1 LPSCF
6 ATHPLVL
13 KSTNRNLDHLGNSS
27 SAPIDL
33 DQEENLNQ
41 QLDHIQAMHGG
52 RTRRAETLIRASM
65 QSSRDGG
72 HPAMTDG
79 RADREEGTSFP
90 QTIVKLEANDTLAT
104 APPDTP
110 APSSHHLAYPD
121 HDTRVSPQPWDTPP
135 HDPGPATHDDDDV
148 EVISSPPSPKPP
160 PIAALTVQERIAATS
175 ELEKKNWPE
184 RIGGGLKMSALER
197 WWSPVRPGSLA
208 HMVGLDD
215 DWDLALIAYD
225 VPSMGECIL
234 NALIHFHEQQSLPEH
249 LQTGFHNLS
258 PHVVE
263 AKIRGFQSFL
273 MSMRVY
279 KVLVHSISIAFHLD

>member
-1 LPSCF
+1 LCF

-13 KSTNRNLDHLGNSS
+13 KSANRNLEHLGNSS
-27 SAPIDL
+27 STPIDL
-33 DQEENLNQ
+33 EQEENLNQ

-52 RTRRAETLIRASM
+52 HTRRAETLIRASM
-65 QSSRDGG
+65 RSSREGG
-72 HPAMTDG
+72 HLAITDSQ
-79 RADREEGTSFP
+79 ANREEGAPFP
-90 QTIVKLEANDTLAT
+90 QTVVKLEVNDTLVT
-104 APPDTP
+104 ASPDTP
-110 APSSHHLAYPD
+110 APSSHHLAHPD
-121 HDTRVSPQPWDTPP
+121 RDTRVSPQPWGTPP
-135 HDPGPATHDDDDV
+135 SDPWPATHDDDV
-148 EVISSPPSPKPP
+148 EVISSPPSRPP
-160 PIAALTVQERIAATS
+160 PIAALSVQERIAATS

-184 RIGGGLKMSALER
+184 RIGGVLKVSALEK

-208 HMVGLDD
+208 HRVKLEEFDD
-215 DWDLALIAYD
+215 DWDLSIIAYD

-234 NALIHFHEQQSLPEH
+234 NALIHFHEQRSLPEH

-279 KVLVHSISIAFHLD
+279 RVSVHFISIAFHLD